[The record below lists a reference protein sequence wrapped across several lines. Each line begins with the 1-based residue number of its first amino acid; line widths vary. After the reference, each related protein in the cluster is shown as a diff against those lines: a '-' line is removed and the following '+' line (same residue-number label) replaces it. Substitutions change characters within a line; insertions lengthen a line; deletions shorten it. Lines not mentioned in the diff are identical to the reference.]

1 MEKQYVAPELK
12 LAGDA
17 SKVVLGLSFPGTD
30 IYGSDIGGYM
40 EFQTDDDLTPD
51 DELNPGSGE

>member
-17 SKVVLGLSFPGTD
+17 HKVVLGLATIGTD
-30 IYGSDIGGYM
+30 IWGSDMGGSV
-40 EFQTDDDLTPD
+40 EFQTDGDLTPGA
-51 DELNPGSGE
+51 E

>member
-17 SKVVLGLSFPGTD
+17 RKVVLGLALQGVDVFGQD
-30 IYGSDIGGYM
+30 MGDNM
-40 EFQTDDDLTPD
+40 EFQTDDDLPRGA
-51 DELNPGSGE
+51 E

>member
-17 SKVVLGLSFPGTD
+17 AKVVLGLGGAGFDLFGQDT
-30 IYGSDIGGYM
+30 GSVM
-40 EFQTDDDLTPD
+40 EFQTDDDVT
-51 DELNPGSGE
+51 SGL

>member
-17 SKVVLGLSFPGTD
+17 HKVVLGLSLPGTD
-30 IYGSDIGGYM
+30 VFGSDIGDSM
-40 EFQTDDDLTPD
+40 EFQTDDDLTPGA
-51 DELNPGSGE
+51 E